1 MKPELTSE
9 QLEVLQQLI
18 KLANVGCMKEIACL
32 NKRQTEVIQDLK
44 KNGYVML
51 TKKKFMVLMPA

>member
-9 QLEVLQQLI
+9 QLEILQQLI
-18 KLANVGCMKEIACL
+18 KLANVGCMREITCL
-32 NKRQTEVIQDLK
+32 NERQIKVTQDLK
-44 KNGYVML
+44 KSGYVMM